1 MFSSHHLSWM
11 EALIYFPTMEGM
23 VFVLKW
29 NTEILND
36 KLIVSMRDLGITDEI
51 EPKSV

>member
-11 EALIYFPTMEGM
+11 EAYFPTMEGM

-29 NTEILND
+29 NTEILDD
-36 KLIVSMRDLGITDEI
+36 KLIVSMRDLGIDRG
-51 EPKSV
+51 K